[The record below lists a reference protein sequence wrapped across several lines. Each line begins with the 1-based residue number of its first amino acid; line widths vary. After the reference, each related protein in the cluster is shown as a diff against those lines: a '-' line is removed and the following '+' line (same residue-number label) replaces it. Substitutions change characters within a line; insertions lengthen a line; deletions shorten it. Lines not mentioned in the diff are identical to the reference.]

1 MASNLLVQKIYE
13 LKYVIYWKIGDLS
26 TNFFFY
32 ALRVIS
38 YLVKES
44 PTMFSKFK
52 ITDQGQ
58 NLLNFKCLT
67 TTLSA

>member
-1 MASNLLVQKIYE
+1 MVLRAKVTFCAKMMLCFSDTYPNYRIKNGYE
-13 LKYVIYWKIGDLS
+13 KG
-26 TNFFFY
+26 
-32 ALRVIS
+32 VIS